1 MTERLGGEIL
11 VVARALARTY
21 RRGDAEIEALRPT
34 TCTIPARSRIA
45 VMGSSGSGKS
55 TFLHLLAGIEEPTA
69 GDISWPAFGRRE
81 HLRPANVALALQA
94 PSLIPFLT
102 VRDNVVLPLLLLGN
116 AENAR
121 SEAVATMA
129 PLGIVELAD
138 KLPDQLSGGQA
149 QRVAL
154 ARAMISRP
162 RLLLA
167 DEPTGLLDQATGR
180 STIDALLAWAE
191 ATDGGVVLAT
201 HDPTVAGFME
211 ETWIMEHGR
220 LSASAP
226 SRPQ

>member
-1 MTERLGGEIL
+1 MAEEPEAEIL
-11 VVARALARTY
+11 VATDNLARTY

-34 TCTIPARSRIA
+34 TCTIRARARIA

-55 TFLHLLAGIEEPTA
+55 TFLHLLAGIEAPTS
-69 GDISWPAFGRRE
+69 GEIRWPAFGSRE
-81 HLRPANVALALQA
+81 HLRPANLAVALQG

-102 VRDNVVLPLLLLGN
+102 VRDNVALPLLLLGMAKQ
-116 AENAR
+116 AE
-121 SEAVATMA
+121 SESKAAMA
-129 PLGIVELAD
+129 PLGIMDLAD

-154 ARAMISRP
+154 ARAMVCRP

-167 DEPTGLLDQATGR
+167 DEPTGQLDQATGH

-191 ATDGGVVLAT
+191 ATDSGVILAT

-211 ETWIMEHGR
+211 ETWTMEHGR
-220 LSASAP
+220 LNLPARAR
-226 SRPQ
+226 SR